1 MLKFGLG
8 DKFASRKK
16 EKYSVSISIGSG
28 EIEGA
33 IYHHELQAVT
43 KSVIHKLPH
52 GLIASGGDIIPDS
65 SALSDILTKV
75 MDELA
80 PATRQVHL
88 TIPCTLL
95 RVIETPKM
103 ELDEYSIFL
112 ASEAERFRAFDNTE
126 AVVAFELLENA
137 STPVNQRIL
146 YTAIRRDTYEKY
158 QKACKTA
165 NIRLASMEVE
175 PLQIIRSMV
184 GTGLYNKIQ
193 EQMPEPNFCWGS
205 MIQEFDRLR
214 FLIWQ
219 GLDLVDIREITISG
233 QMLSQT
239 TDNAVVLSDLVME
252 LNRTVQ
258 GVKPLEPLFWMTH
271 RLNYILLQHL
281 QHEIG
286 VGFKSFEVPTDF
298 TTDRTDIGMVV
309 LGGCFE
315 SVEIRPY
322 HLNFFDKK
330 SSSKKGGST
339 FSLGSL
345 SSFNPASFEGLDIS
359 NNPLVRMVVP
369 AMGAGVILVVVGWF
383 SLMGINTY
391 NEASKIE
398 IEQKQKQLT
407 SSIQQ
412 TTTELTHYTQMYLL
426 SEKIL
431 SVVNESKQVN
441 TILLDLLTDI
451 QYLPPTLWFSEVG
464 YNKQVTIIGNALHAE
479 DVLNLTGKLEQRSYG
494 KDFILHYINEEEVSP
509 EEPLI
514 YNFMLGGL
522 LNTSGVKLIKP
533 KEKKEKN
540 KNEKDENTNAAES
553 DAESVATENTN

>member
-1 MLKFGLG
+1 
-8 DKFASRKK
+8 
-16 EKYSVSISIGSG
+16 
-28 EIEGA
+28 
-33 IYHHELQAVT
+33 
-43 KSVIHKLPH
+43 
-52 GLIASGGDIIPDS
+52 
-65 SALSDILTKV
+65 
-75 MDELA
+75 
-80 PATRQVHL
+80 
-88 TIPCTLL
+88 
-95 RVIETPKM
+95 
-103 ELDEYSIFL
+103 
-112 ASEAERFRAFDNTE
+112 
-126 AVVAFELLENA
+126 
-137 STPVNQRIL
+137 
-146 YTAIRRDTYEKY
+146 
-158 QKACKTA
+158 
-165 NIRLASMEVE
+165 
-175 PLQIIRSMV
+175 
-184 GTGLYNKIQ
+184 
-193 EQMPEPNFCWGS
+193 
-205 MIQEFDRLR
+205 
-214 FLIWQ
+214 
-219 GLDLVDIREITISG
+219 
-233 QMLSQT
+233 
-239 TDNAVVLSDLVME
+239 
-252 LNRTVQ
+252 
-258 GVKPLEPLFWMTH
+258 
-271 RLNYILLQHL
+271 
-281 QHEIG
+281 
-286 VGFKSFEVPTDF
+286 
-298 TTDRTDIGMVV
+298 
-309 LGGCFE
+309 
-315 SVEIRPY
+315 
-322 HLNFFDKK
+322 
-330 SSSKKGGST
+330 
-339 FSLGSL
+339 
-345 SSFNPASFEGLDIS
+345 
-359 NNPLVRMVVP
+359 MVVP

>member
-8 DKFASRKK
+8 EKFANRKK

-65 SALSDILTKV
+65 AALGDVLSKV
-75 MDELA
+75 MDELT

-95 RVIETPKM
+95 RVVETPKM
-103 ELDEYSIFL
+103 EMEEYSIFL

-137 STPVNQRIL
+137 SSPVNQRIL
-146 YTAIRRDTYEKY
+146 YTAIRRDTFEKY
-158 QKACKTA
+158 QKACKNA

-184 GTGLYNKIQ
+184 GTGLYDKIQ
-193 EQMPEPNFCWGS
+193 AEIPEPHFCWGS

-239 TDNAVVLSDLVME
+239 TDNAVVLSDLIME

-281 QHEIG
+281 QHETG
-286 VGFKSFEVPTDF
+286 VGFKSFEIPTDF
-298 TTDRTDIGMVV
+298 TTDRTDIGMTV

-330 SSSKKGGST
+330 SSSGKGGGT

-345 SSFNPASFEGLDIS
+345 SSLNPASFEGLDIS
-359 NNPLVRMVVP
+359 NNPLIRMLVP
-369 AMGAGVILVVVGWF
+369 AMGLGVILTLVGWV
-383 SLMGINTY
+383 SLMGVNKY
-391 NEASKIE
+391 SEASKVE

-407 SSIQQ
+407 SAIQQ

-441 TILLDLLTDI
+441 AILLDLLTDI

-464 YNKQVTIIGNALHAE
+464 YNKQVTIIGNALHPK

-509 EEPLI
+509 DEPLI

-522 LNTSGVKLIKP
+522 LNTSGVKLTKP
-533 KEKKEKN
+533 KSAKQKEDTSPNENSNATETESPVEKTN
-540 KNEKDENTNAAES
+540 NTN
-553 DAESVATENTN
+553 